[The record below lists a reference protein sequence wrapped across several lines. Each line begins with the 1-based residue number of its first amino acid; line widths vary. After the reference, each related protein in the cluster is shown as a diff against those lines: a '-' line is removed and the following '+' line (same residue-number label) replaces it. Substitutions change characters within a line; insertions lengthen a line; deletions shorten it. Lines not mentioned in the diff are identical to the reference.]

1 MLRHNG
7 NVSSPISDPADSQQE
22 QTRTPWREQPR
33 WLRRVTYAASTLL
46 LVVVGFAVAAV
57 VVVRL
62 PLPQTD
68 GTMHLSGL
76 IDEVKVA
83 RNEQGVPQIYADNTD
98 DLFFAQGFVQAQDRF
113 WQMDVGRH
121 LASGRLSELFGASTL
136 KSDELVRAMGWRR
149 VAEKEYSLLAPE
161 TRDYLAAFADGV
173 NAYLSDHSPT
183 TMSVEYTVLGLS
195 GLDYEPTDWTP
206 VDSLAWLKALAW
218 NLRSNMDEEIDRA
231 NLEPRLTQTQLGELF
246 PEHPVANQPIM
257 NWPPL
262 LALPTQP
269 SQGQLLGRT
278 PQTRRMTQAKPATER
293 EPLVSDQA
301 VPTGHDLEAIPSLF
315 GRGEGIGSNSFVVSG
330 RNTDTGKPYLENDP
344 HLTATQP
351 GVWYQVGLHCTT
363 VSATCPFEVS
373 GFTMAGFP
381 GVMIG
386 QNQDI
391 AWSLTNMRADV
402 TDLYLEKIE
411 GQNALYDGELTPL
424 ERHDEVIRV
433 RGRQSKVFTVR
444 ATRHG
449 PLLSDISAELS
460 SVGAN
465 AAVPTSLSASR
476 SVTPTPERG
485 NGYAVA
491 IAWTG
496 LTPKPTADAIFML
509 DTAADFADLREAA
522 KRMAAPAMNILYADV
537 EGNIG
542 YQAPGDIPVRNWGNT
557 GIAPVPGWDSS
568 FDWIG
573 LIDFDRLPSLLN
585 PAEGFIVAAN
595 QPPVPSAYPHLL
607 GTSFDYGWRAQRIRH
622 LLQTRISHGKVSM
635 ADMLRISSDT
645 RNPIAEKLT
654 PMLLHQIMTS
664 AYYADGQRLLVNW
677 DYKQPKRSGAAAYFN
692 VVWSN
697 VLRLTF
703 HDQLPQAQWP
713 TGGDRWIAVVD
724 KLLDDDYNPWWDDVN
739 TTNIVEDRDTILAE
753 AMRKARDELT
763 RAQSVD
769 VGKWRWGRS
778 HGLEMTSPVLGERGN
793 GLLDALLNRGPYP
806 VAGGNASVLS
816 TNWDATEGYAM
827 TSGPSMRMVVDLA
840 ERDQSRWV
848 NVAGQSGQVASRH
861 YVDQVE
867 LWADGRTL
875 PWAVSEAAVKKQ
887 TDSELLLKPKG

>member
-7 NVSSPISDPADSQQE
+7 NVPSPISDPADSQQE

-33 WLRRVTYAASTLL
+33 WLRRVTYAALTLL
-46 LVVVGFAVAAV
+46 LVVVGFVVAGAV
-57 VVVRL
+57 VIRL
-62 PLPQTD
+62 PLPDTEGD
-68 GTMHLSGL
+68 LKLTGL
-76 IDEVKVA
+76 TSEVKVL
-83 RNEQGVPQIYADNTD
+83 RNGQGVPQIYAENTD

-121 LASGRLSELFGASTL
+121 LGSGRLSELFGASTL
-136 KSDELVRAMGWRR
+136 KSDELVRAMGWRN
-149 VAEKEYSLLAPE
+149 VAEQEYALLAPE

-173 NAYLSDHSPT
+173 NTYLAGHSPT
-183 TMSVEYTVLGLS
+183 TMSVEYTLLGLS
-195 GLDYEPTDWTP
+195 GLDYEPAKWTP
-206 VDSLAWLKALAW
+206 VDSLVWMKALAW
-218 NLRSNMDEEIDRA
+218 ELRANLDDEIDRA
-231 NLEPRLTQTQLGELF
+231 NLEPRLSEAQLGELY
-246 PEHPVANQPIM
+246 PDAPATNQPIM

-262 LALPTQP
+262 VSLPVSAPPGQSLSRRPAAQAHP
-269 SQGQLLGRT
+269 SSW
-278 PQTRRMTQAKPATER
+278 PKPATR
-293 EPLVSDQA
+293 PEPATNTLGLD
-301 VPTGHDLEAIPSLF
+301 AIPSLF
-315 GRGEGIGSNSFVVSG
+315 GKGEGIGSNSFVVSG

-351 GVWYQVGLHCTT
+351 GVWYQLGLHCTK

-373 GFTMAGFP
+373 GYTMAGFP

-391 AWSLTNMRADV
+391 AWALTNMRADV
-402 TDLYLEKIE
+402 SDLYLEKIE
-411 GQNALYDGELTPL
+411 GQSALYDGEFIPL

-433 RGRQSKVFTVR
+433 RGRESKVFTVR

-465 AAVPTSLSASR
+465 AAIPESLSAR
-476 SVTPTPERG
+476 RPVTPAPERG
-485 NGYAVA
+485 NGFAVA

-496 LTPKPTADAIFML
+496 LTPRPTADAIFRL
-509 DTAADFADLREAA
+509 DTATDFADLREAA

-537 EGNIG
+537 AGNIG
-542 YQAPGDIPVRNWGNT
+542 YQAPGDIPIRNWGNT
-557 GIAPVPGWDSS
+557 GMAPVPGWDPS

-573 LIDFDRLPSLLN
+573 LIDFDRLPSVLN

-595 QPPVPSAYPHLL
+595 QAPVPAGYPHLL
-607 GTSFDYGWRAQRIRH
+607 GSSFDYGWRAQRIRD

-645 RNPIAEKLT
+645 RNPLAEKLT
-654 PMLLHQIMTS
+654 PMLLRQIMTS
-664 AYYADGQRLLVNW
+664 AYYADGQRLLVDW

-697 VLRLTF
+697 ILRLTF
-703 HDQLPQAQWP
+703 HDQLPESQWP

-724 KLLDDDYNPWWDDVN
+724 KLLDDDYSPWWDDVN
-739 TTNIVEDRDTILAE
+739 TPHIVEDRDTILAE

-763 RAQSVD
+763 RTQSVG
-769 VGKWRWGRS
+769 VGQWHWGRS
-778 HGLEMTSPVLGERGN
+778 HRLEMTSPVLGQRDN
-793 GLLDALLNRGPYP
+793 ALLDALLNRGPYP
-806 VAGGNASVLS
+806 VAGGNAAVLS
-816 TNWDATEGYAM
+816 TNWDATKGYAM

-840 ERDQSRWV
+840 DPDRSRWV
-848 NVAGQSGQVASRH
+848 NVAGQSGHVGSGQ
-861 YVDQVE
+861 YVDQVK
-867 LWADGRTL
+867 LWAEGLVL
-875 PWAVSEAAVKKQ
+875 PWAVSQAAIKKQ
-887 TDSELLLKPKG
+887 ATAELTLKPKG